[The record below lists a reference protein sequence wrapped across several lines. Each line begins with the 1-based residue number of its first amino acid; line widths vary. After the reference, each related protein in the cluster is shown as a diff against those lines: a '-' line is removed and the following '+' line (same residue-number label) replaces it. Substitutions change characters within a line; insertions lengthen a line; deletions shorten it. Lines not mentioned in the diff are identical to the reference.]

1 MKDTYRKLTSIP
13 IAAIC
18 LAVPTIGIALAIC
31 GGLKL
36 LVLTQVVPAGKVLD
50 CAKQNRV
57 NLENNSSNENLIQSQ
72 NELNSIE
79 SGKKLSG
86 ENLSLNIENKP
97 EEENFLRGME
107 ENIIDEKRGE
117 GEQVLKENENK
128 NKPCALE
135 MKNKST
141 IKTEDEE

>member
-57 NLENNSSNENLIQSQ
+57 NLENNLSNENLIQPQ

-86 ENLSLNIENKP
+86 ESSSLNIENKL
-97 EEENFLRGME
+97 EEENSLSEME
-107 ENIIDEKRGE
+107 ENSGE
-117 GEQVLKENENK
+117 GEQVLKENESK

-135 MKNKST
+135 MENEST
-141 IKTEDEE
+141 TKTEDEE